1 MNRLV
6 VEKHTQSPDWKRV
19 IIIII
24 INISI
29 IITTIF
35 YVSLLG
41 SAHPC
46 DAPVEVRG
54 YRGERNGGSDARHA
68 HVQTLHIDYR
78 SYAKGVQMFLHVGL
92 DIGGG

>member
-6 VEKHTQSPDWKRV
+6 VETHTQSPDWKRV

-24 INISI
+24 ISI

-35 YVSLLG
+35 YISLLG

-46 DAPVEVRG
+46 DAPEEVRG
-54 YRGERNGGSDARHA
+54 YRGDRMAPHA
-68 HVQTLHIDYR
+68 HVQTFHIDYR

-92 DIGGG
+92 DVGGG